1 MRSSDP
7 VVGFDLLGD
16 VDLSEHPKAAIHEH
30 LKSAHTFRRNVQ
42 DIDSSGRVSSLS
54 QHGECL
60 EGRGETANHSLGTT
74 GMVSAKDPRD
84 HASASR
90 DHQRLSARRG
100 CGNMAAG
107 RWKREGKAKPAM
119 QVITGS
125 QAARPAIAESS
136 GHPNPNPENLP
147 TKGKGTA
154 SSKPAIAVI
163 TDFGVGLSGKAPE
176 N

>member
-1 MRSSDP
+1 MLAAINLSLRGLPCGPPKRSSA
-7 VVGFDLLGD
+7 VCMCRLA
-16 VDLSEHPKAAIHEH
+16 LSEHPKAAIDEH
-30 LKSAHTFRRNVQ
+30 LKSGHTFRRNVQ

-60 EGRGETANHSLGTT
+60 EGREETANHSLGTT

-125 QAARPAIAESS
+125 Q
-136 GHPNPNPENLP
+136 
-147 TKGKGTA
+147 
-154 SSKPAIAVI
+154 
-163 TDFGVGLSGKAPE
+163 
-176 N
+176 